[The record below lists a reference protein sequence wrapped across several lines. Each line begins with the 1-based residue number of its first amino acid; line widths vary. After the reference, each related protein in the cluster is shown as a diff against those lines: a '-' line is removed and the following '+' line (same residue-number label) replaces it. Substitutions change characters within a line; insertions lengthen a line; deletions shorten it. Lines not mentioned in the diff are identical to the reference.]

1 MECIE
6 ENNFGYVLLKEME
19 EKIMSK
25 RIYVRDLMEG
35 YKVEDDIK
43 SEGRILVKKGTILS
57 SSQASRLRKWFK
69 DADAYINI
77 SEDDCLTAA
86 SKDVNISNCIN
97 EELTQRTIDDLKV
110 LYNASEEDFSKALG
124 PLKDCVQEVAS
135 KIASATSL
143 CYELDEFR
151 ALHADKREEHLF
163 RTAKLAIAL
172 ANVYNNTV
180 PVSAEIKLTDIGL
193 AALLHDYGK
202 VFRDKPADVKK
213 LKADAKLFKELNLH
227 PQMQRLPFKME
238 YHSIYAYL
246 ALKDKISEK
255 VCTTLLFSGL
265 RNYTINKLDRH
276 CPEARAAKIIA
287 LCHIYDELLEIV
299 IRNKM
304 TLPLENVISVITNG
318 VQNGDLSKSTYKL
331 FMDNILIYA
340 PGTKV
345 VLTTGEYATVVG
357 NTSQFPTKP
366 MVLTDNSSGLPRL
379 LNLSETTTIT
389 IKQILSNRDGV
400 NGQVHDIES
409 IQLGKIVTP

>member
-1 MECIE
+1 
-6 ENNFGYVLLKEME
+6 
-19 EKIMSK
+19 MSK
-25 RIYVRDLMEG
+25 RIFVRDLMEG

-43 SEGRILVKKGTILS
+43 SEGRILIKKGTVLS
-57 SSQASRLRKWFK
+57 SSQAARLRKWFNGT
-69 DADAYINI
+69 DTCITI

-86 SKDVNISNCIN
+86 SKDINISNCIS
-97 EELTQRTIDDLKV
+97 EELAQKTIDDLKA
-110 LYNASEEDFSKALG
+110 LYNASEEDFAKALES
-124 PLKDCVQEVAS
+124 LEVCVTDVAK
-135 KIASATSL
+135 KIATANSM

-151 ALHADKREEHLF
+151 SSHADQHEEHLF

-180 PVSAEIKLTDIGL
+180 PASAEIKLFNIGL

-202 VFRDKPADVKK
+202 VFRDRPTDLKK
-213 LKADAKLFKELNLH
+213 LKADATLFKKLNLH
-227 PQMQRLPFKME
+227 PQQQKLPFKME
-238 YHSIYAYL
+238 YNSIYAYL
-246 ALKDKISEK
+246 ALKGKISDE

-265 RNYTINKLDRH
+265 RNYTVNKLDRH
-276 CPEARAAKIIA
+276 CTEARAAKIIA
-287 LCHIYDELLEIV
+287 MCRVYDELLEIV

-304 TLPLENVISVITNG
+304 TLPLENVISVIMHS

-345 VLTTGEYATVVG
+345 LLTTGEYATVVG
-357 NTSQFPTKP
+357 NTSHFPTKP
-366 MVLTDNSSGLPRL
+366 MVLTDNSTGLPRL

-389 IKQILSNRDGV
+389 IKQIITNKGGV
-400 NGQVHDIES
+400 NSQVHDIES